1 MNLEEGD
8 IVEVESPHGRVTA
21 PVFVYPAIMPNVI
34 GMPIGQGHT
43 DYGRYASG
51 RGSNPIQILSP
62 QLETETG
69 GLAWAATRVAI
80 NPTGRR
86 VEIVKTGGVSRELGR
101 EIIQKVGADGADH
114 SDGADHA
121 ALSSIPVKVVRS

>member
-1 MNLEEGD
+1 
-8 IVEVESPHGRVTA
+8 
-21 PVFVYPAIMPNVI
+21 
-34 GMPIGQGHT
+34 MPIGQGHT

-69 GLAWAATRVAI
+69 DLAWAATRVAI

-101 EIIQKVGADGADH
+101 EIIQKVSADGADA
-114 SDGADHA
+114 DGADHA
-121 ALSSIPVKVVRS
+121 AELSSIPVKVVRS